1 MFFWR
6 KASEPD
12 DVYMIPLDPLG
23 RSSLYLND
31 HPQWQGVVTEVG
43 FSLSGCGGD
52 SYTIKQLELRS
63 AASAKFAQ
71 IVIHDWI
78 TREEITQK
86 FINWIEGGRS
96 TQLLRL
102 TTLLS
107 GILLLTF
114 IAYIILVRFSQI
126 NKTQALSGLLV
137 ATALSWITVDLLWM
151 QNRIAQSID
160 TVKAV
165 SGAETAGEWRQF
177 ETNYPLTLQAQ
188 KVWQHLDAD
197 SDRMIIVPQ
206 TSRKLFQAAKIK
218 YHLLPL
224 SSITVESGV
233 FKIPLSWRG
242 NILVIKDSHAA
253 PGDLAKQ
260 LRQHLKIAPNTLIDN
275 DFILLLNFPESAEP

>member
-12 DVYMIPLDPLG
+12 DIYMIRLNPLG
-23 RSSLYLND
+23 RSSLYLNA

-43 FSLSGCGGD
+43 FSLSGFGGD

-63 AASAKFAQ
+63 AASARFAQ
-71 IVIHDWI
+71 IVTHDWI

-107 GILLLTF
+107 GTLLLTF
-114 IAYIILVRFSQI
+114 IAYMILVRFSQI
-126 NKTQALSGLLV
+126 NKTQALSGLLA

-165 SGAETAGEWRQF
+165 SGAETAGAVSYTHLRAH
-177 ETNYPLTLQAQ
+177 ET
-188 KVWQHLDAD
+188 
-197 SDRMIIVPQ
+197 
-206 TSRKLFQAAKIK
+206 
-218 YHLLPL
+218 
-224 SSITVESGV
+224 
-233 FKIPLSWRG
+233 
-242 NILVIKDSHAA
+242 
-253 PGDLAKQ
+253 
-260 LRQHLKIAPNTLIDN
+260 
-275 DFILLLNFPESAEP
+275 